1 MEREEAEGLWS
12 PQTIVTL
19 HRGHHQPTG
28 SGSSK
33 DGQRPE
39 DSEGSGPLP
48 ALDIMLPGTEEQKS
62 TFLLL

>member
-1 MEREEAEGLWS
+1 MEREEAVCLWS

-19 HRGHHQPTG
+19 HHRHHQSPG

-33 DGQRPE
+33 GRPCPE
-39 DSEGSGPLP
+39 DSGGSGPLP
-48 ALDIMLPGTEEQKS
+48 TLDIMLLGTEEQKN